1 MNMNDGIRKLIRVLR
16 RTRDKNFIGFDKYE
30 RHGAFH
36 WRELENNAIYR
47 QKVETIMARVSSS
60 DVVLDIGCGDGAY
73 AAFIAK
79 KCKSVVGVDAD
90 YDAIR
95 LAKTKAQCLGIPNC
109 RFIQSA
115 IGRLSFRRTGVRR
128 PFDVIYSMDVIEHL
142 PDPEELLKAATSL
155 ISSNGLIIIGTP
167 LFISPELVSP
177 YHVREFTLPQIR
189 DLVQKFLRA
198 GDELLLPIVRMDGK
212 LHENEEGF
220 YVFSGYKK

>member
-1 MNMNDGIRKLIRVLR
+1 MIEGIRKLIRVLR

-47 QKVETIMARVSSS
+47 RKVETIMSRVSPS
-60 DVVLDIGCGDGAY
+60 DAVLDIGCGDGAY
-73 AAFIAK
+73 AAYIAK
-79 KCKSVVGVDAD
+79 QCKSVVGVDAD

-95 LAKTKAQCLGIPNC
+95 LAKTKARGLGIPNC
-109 RFIQSA
+109 TFIQSA
-115 IGRLSFRRTGVRR
+115 IGGLNLRRTGVRR

-142 PDPEELLKAATSL
+142 PDPEELLKVATSL

-177 YHVREFTLPQIR
+177 YHVREFTLPQIQA
-189 DLVQKFLRA
+189 LVRKFLRVD
-198 GDELLLPIVRMDGK
+198 DETLLPIVRMDGK
-212 LHENEEGF
+212 LHDNEEGF
-220 YVFSGYKK
+220 YVFSGHRKK

>member
-1 MNMNDGIRKLIRVLR
+1 MIEGIRKLIRVLR

-36 WRELENNAIYR
+36 WRELETNAIYR
-47 QKVETIMARVSSS
+47 RKVETIMSRVSTS

-79 KCKSVVGVDAD
+79 KCNSVVGVDAD

-95 LAKTKAQCLGIPNC
+95 LAKAKALGLGIQNC

-115 IGRLSFRRTGVRR
+115 LGGLSFRRTGVRT

-142 PDPEELLKAATSL
+142 PDPEELLKIAISL
-155 ISSNGLIIIGTP
+155 INTNGLIIIGTP

-177 YHVREFTLPQIR
+177 YHVKEFTLPEIR
-189 DLVQKFLRA
+189 ALVQKFLT
-198 GDELLLPIVRMDGK
+198 GKDEVLLPIVRMDGK
-212 LHENEEGF
+212 LHDNEEGF
-220 YVFSGYKK
+220 YVFSGYRKK